1 MDAAELVL
9 LGTAA
14 TLGVAH
20 TFLGVDHTVPILAV
34 SRAERWSFAKTLL
47 MTLVLGL
54 AHVASAALLFGLAEV
69 VGWPEGRLLGVE
81 TTRADLAARGL
92 AVVGLLYGTLS
103 LIRLLRRSSA
113 TETASPHQTGP
124 APLGSS
130 SRGVA
135 PFVVLAS
142 ALGPCE
148 PLLPLL
154 AGKKVFALEGSLVLA
169 TFSAAT
175 LLTMLTVVALGTM
188 SLRRLTLRVPPL
200 QRLARW
206 NHVLAGYTIMLTA
219 LLQCS

>member
-1 MDAAELVL
+1 MEAAELVL

-34 SRAERWSFAKTLL
+34 SRAERWSLAKTLL
-47 MTLVLGL
+47 VTLVLGL
-54 AHVASAALLFGLAEV
+54 AHVASAALLFGLAET

-81 TTRADLAARGL
+81 TMRADVAARGL
-92 AVVGLLYGTLS
+92 AVVGLLYGTIS

-113 TETASPHQTGP
+113 AETASPPQAGKSRIG
-124 APLGSS
+124 LGL
-130 SRGVA
+130 RVT
-135 PFVVLAS
+135 PFVILAS

-154 AGKKVFALEGSLVLA
+154 AGRKVFALEGTLVLA

-175 LLTMLTVVALGTM
+175 VLTMLTVVGLGTM
-188 SLRRLTLRVPPL
+188 SFRRLTLGVPSL

-206 NHVLAGYTIMLTA
+206 NHVLAGYTIMFTA